1 MEECLICCGSEGK
14 LVTLTDRG
22 KVSLKEFAILRND
35 ERVVN
40 QLGKNEN
47 HCVHE
52 ECRKWFNNRKRILSS
67 TPSQDDSK
75 VSKTETRTT
84 SA

>member
-35 ERVVN
+35 ERVAN